1 MVYDGDLNEVAKTTA
16 TAERGAVSGKKNT
29 SSLPATAATL
39 AGIGALACGAAFFAF
54 GGVELIRGRKRKDE
68 E

>member
-1 MVYDGDLNEVAKTTA
+1 
-16 TAERGAVSGKKNT
+16 VSGKKNN